1 MKTEFNLKPEEFHE
15 ALQKGLGRA
24 YLYVNKYGD
33 SQVRDSILY
42 YCLHNPS
49 YDAQCEEERA
59 EWLISLIDLTEN
71 QDFYFSSVK

>member
-71 QDFYFSSVK
+71 QDFYFS